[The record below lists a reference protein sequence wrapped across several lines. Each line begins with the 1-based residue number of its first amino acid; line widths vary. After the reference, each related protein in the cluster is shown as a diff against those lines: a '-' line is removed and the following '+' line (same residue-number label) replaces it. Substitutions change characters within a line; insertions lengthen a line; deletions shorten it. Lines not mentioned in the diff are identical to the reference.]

1 MKFYGSGGF
10 LDSSSIPETEPGSN
24 GIITLKVTVDEG
36 PQYHMGK
43 LEILAGKEIAARLRA
58 EWQMTEGS
66 TYDNTYIRKFIEQN
80 SSLLPEGVTAR
91 DARQVM
97 NCPEGVVDVSLALDP
112 REGKSELPVKSIPC
126 ESHNDQSK

>member
-1 MKFYGSGGF
+1 
-10 LDSSSIPETEPGSN
+10 
-24 GIITLKVTVDEG
+24 
-36 PQYHMGK
+36 MGK
-43 LEILAGKEIAARLRA
+43 LEILAGKEIAARLGA
-58 EWQMTEGS
+58 EWKMTEGS

-80 SSLLPEGVTAR
+80 SSLLPEGFTAR